1 MLKQAWHISPVIL
14 GQTTARQTDEVFHAS
29 VISGN
34 SPPQKQRWNSGRD
47 TAPVRYTGQG
57 WADREG
63 MRERVS
69 MREREYGWFA
79 FFFVKC
85 VV

>member
-1 MLKQAWHISPVIL
+1 MLKRAWHILPVIL
-14 GQTTARQTDEVFHAS
+14 GQTIARQTRCSMPVLS
-29 VISGN
+29 VAIALRR
-34 SPPQKQRWNSGRD
+34 KQRRNSGRD

-63 MRERVS
+63 MRGRVS
-69 MREREYGWFA
+69 MRAREYGWFA